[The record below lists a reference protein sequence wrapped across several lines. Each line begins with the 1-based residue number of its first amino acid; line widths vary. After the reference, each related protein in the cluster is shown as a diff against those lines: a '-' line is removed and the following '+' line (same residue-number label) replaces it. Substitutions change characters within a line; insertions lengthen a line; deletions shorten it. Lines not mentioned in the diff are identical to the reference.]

1 LASGCNSIA
10 PFHANYDDPVGR
22 QLLRM
27 TKPLVISDSANF
39 DEGPADVCASVREH
53 ARLLNVRSQVAYPL
67 MIKGLFRGVLC
78 IHQTDRLRNWT
89 EDELSL
95 VQSVAER
102 LAIGMAQAELFE
114 MVAKGKSEWETTFDA
129 MSDGIFIFDR
139 AGRLKRVNRAGA
151 AMEASHPRALLG
163 RRCCDVLRTT
173 SEASHC
179 VVEQAL
185 EGGRSVTIEVT
196 PDRLNRPILVSI
208 EPVIDKQGV
217 VTAAVC
223 TARDLSELRKV
234 QAVARE
240 HQSLLTNILESARE
254 SIYAVDMDG
263 CFKWSNSATLQA
275 LGLKREELIGR
286 PVRDLVYEAD
296 RDLVSQKLETALNGQ
311 SQTYEMRYFSGAGKL

>member
-53 ARLLNVRSQVAYPL
+53 ARLLNLRSQIAYPL
-67 MIKGLFRGVLC
+67 IIKGLFRGVLC
-78 IHQTDRLRNWT
+78 IHQTDRLRHWT

-114 MVAKGKSEWETTFDA
+114 MVAKAKSELEDTFDS

-139 AGRLKRVNRAGA
+139 AGLLKRVNSAGA
-151 AMEASHPRALLG
+151 AMEDSDPRALLG
-163 RRCCDVLRTT
+163 RKCCDVLRTT
-173 SEASHC
+173 AENSVCA
-179 VVEQAL
+179 VEKAIA
-185 EGGRSVTIEVT
+185 EGRSVTIEVT
-196 PDRLNRPILVSI
+196 PDRLDRPILVSI
-208 EPVIDKQGV
+208 EPVIDKTGA
-217 VTAAVC
+217 VTGAVC
-223 TARDLSELRKV
+223 TARDLSELRRV

-254 SIYAVDMDG
+254 SIYAVD
-263 CFKWSNSATLQA
+263 
-275 LGLKREELIGR
+275 
-286 PVRDLVYEAD
+286 
-296 RDLVSQKLETALNGQ
+296 
-311 SQTYEMRYFSGAGKL
+311 